1 MEQMPPIRSEKSDNT
16 GVQALRDAIR
26 LAWVDSSLRDLK
38 KHLASAQQLNND
50 EGLLSEEIKICE
62 AEIQTITEQKVLKFK
77 ETVSEDADKISM
89 KQFVFESILSQN
101 TEDKSV
107 ALLGKLRGDPTVSKA
122 VVILSKTEF

>member
-1 MEQMPPIRSEKSDNT
+1 MEQMPPILSEKSNNT

-26 LAWVDSSLRDLK
+26 LAWVDASLGLLK

-62 AEIQTITEQKVLKFK
+62 VEIQTITEQKVQKFK

-89 KQFVFESILSQN
+89 EQFVFE
-101 TEDKSV
+101 
-107 ALLGKLRGDPTVSKA
+107 
-122 VVILSKTEF
+122 